1 MLGRIRVGTT
11 GSQRAPNPAVYQ
23 KWLKRAQSALVPIPL
38 RPIQT
43 SLGPDPKKI
52 SGSKLKESR
61 GHIRQEVAL
70 PVPRRYGGGYRG
82 EVQGGIRGGYGGG
95 VRGGDGGDLFRFYL
109 RADVDPQR
117 PPGGRSMAV
126 PTTLHIGRPCMQ
138 CTPGRIRG
146 PGGQACRRAAG
157 WVRREV
163 GGGKHAHPAWGGGE
177 AGRGEGG
184 RREGGGGLGGAQGG
198 GQVPSPRALGAPG
211 GGQVLRPCALGTG
224 RRAGSL
230 TCALWAQRRG
240 LVPRP
245 CAPSAQGGG
254 QVPLPCVL

>member
-1 MLGRIRVGTT
+1 MLGRITVGTT

-70 PVPRRYGGGYRG
+70 PVPRRSGGGVR
-82 EVQGGIRGGYGGG
+82 GGIRGGY
-95 VRGGDGGDLFRFYL
+95 VGGDGGYLFRFDL
-109 RADVDPQR
+109 RDDVEAHR

-157 WVRREV
+157 WVRRGV
-163 GGGKHAHPAWGGGE
+163 GGGKHAHPAGGG
-177 AGRGEGG
+177 
-184 RREGGGGLGGAQGG
+184 
-198 GQVPSPRALGAPG
+198 
-211 GGQVLRPCALGTG
+211 
-224 RRAGSL
+224 
-230 TCALWAQRRG
+230 
-240 LVPRP
+240 
-245 CAPSAQGGG
+245 
-254 QVPLPCVL
+254 